1 MKCIRVAL
9 HYSYVVCVD
18 ALQMMHMQQLLKK
31 TEEQVESAQ
40 EQLAQMEREA
50 SKQTQMIDSLQQELF
65 STKTQA
71 DLASA
76 EVLVLTHL
84 HHSHR
89 LHCSTVCASSSTTGP
104 SAAPSERPSSV

>member
-9 HYSYVVCVD
+9 HHVVCVD

-76 EVLVLTHL
+76 EVLVLTCTTCTTRTDYTAVQYAQAA
-84 HHSHR
+84 R
-89 LHCSTVCASSSTTGP
+89 LLPECRA
-104 SAAPSERPSSV
+104 E